1 MPESVA
7 LLSADFAKGR
17 MSYNY
22 PQDVDVPS
30 NVPVASSRAGHTI
43 RFSSPMPWILAIVL
57 SLAIWAAIG
66 WSVWRYMHG

>member
-30 NVPVASSRAGHTI
+30 NVPVASSRAGHTM

-57 SLAIWAAIG
+57 SLGLWAMLG
-66 WSVWRYMHG
+66 VLLWWLLH